1 VVTRSSTLL
10 AGLVLGSGV
19 LHLVR
24 PAVYTGIVPARLP
37 GDRRA
42 WVYVSGVAEVLV
54 GIGLLNPSTRRVSAV
69 AAAALFV
76 AVFPAN
82 VKMFQDARQPAVK
95 RVAAARL
102 PLQVPL
108 VVWALRLA
116 RR

>member
-1 VVTRSSTLL
+1 MTRSSTLL
-10 AGLVLGSGV
+10 AGIVLGSGV
-19 LHLVR
+19 LHFLR
-24 PAVYTGIVPARLP
+24 PAAYAGIVPARLP
-37 GDRRA
+37 GRGRD
-42 WVYVSGVAEVLV
+42 WVYASGVAELLV
-54 GIGLLNPSTRRVSAV
+54 GAGLLNPATRRASAL

-95 RVAAARL
+95 RIAAARL